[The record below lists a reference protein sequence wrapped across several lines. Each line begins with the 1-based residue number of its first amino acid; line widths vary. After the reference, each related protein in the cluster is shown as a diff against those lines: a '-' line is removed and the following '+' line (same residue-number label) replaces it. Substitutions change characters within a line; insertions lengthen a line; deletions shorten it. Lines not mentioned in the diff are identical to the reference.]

1 MLRIQG
7 HWFQELGFNIGD
19 PVMVKCEEGKLIIMA
34 DDTAMAEIKKAEKA
48 FMEEETKKLQKK
60 FLKEKKELKARFV
73 AERQA
78 NYCMVAEAGLE
89 A

>member
-48 FMEEETKKLQKK
+48 FMEEETRKLQEH
-60 FLKEKKELKARFV
+60 FQNEKKELRARFV
-73 AERQA
+73 AERRA
-78 NYCMVAEAGLE
+78 DYGMVAEAGLE